1 MVTLPSR
8 ATVGFYGMWH
18 YRPAARVERPMSER
32 TVVIHADVD
41 GSSRVVGRLTAI
53 TANEREEAHFELDP
67 LWQKTSHHRLLQPML
82 RHLRGPHLG
91 GGTMPLFG
99 AVGDS
104 APDRWG
110 RTLMRRAERKRAW
123 REKRAPRVLSE
134 MDFLLGVRDEI
145 RAGSLRFAEREGG
158 PYAGGSGAPIPSV
171 DSLARLLDAVRA
183 HERDEETPAQ
193 TRLLLETG
201 QLLGGSRPKASVRD
215 RDGHLLIAK
224 FPSRGDPRDMQRWE
238 TLALTLAHACGICV
252 PAFGIVRV
260 KGCSVML
267 SRRFDREEGSGRRMP
282 FVSMLGL
289 LGADDNKSQSYARMA
304 DVVREIGSRPRDDL
318 QELWRRALFAVLISD
333 KDCHLRNHGMLLDAT
348 GWRLAPAFDLVPT
361 AQALRPREMAISLDG
376 VDDRATLQPLFAMA
390 ERFGLAE
397 RDARAE
403 AARIARITRGWRD
416 CAKELRI
423 AREEIHAM
431 RGAFEHDELE
441 EALRG

>member
-1 MVTLPSR
+1 MV
-8 ATVGFYGMWH
+8 V
-18 YRPAARVERPMSER
+18 
-32 TVVIHADVD
+32 HADVD
-41 GSSRVVGRLTAI
+41 GSPRVVGRITAI
-53 TANEREEAHFELDP
+53 AANEREEAHLELDP
-67 LWQKTSHHRLLQPML
+67 MWQKTSHHRLLQPML
-82 RHLRGPHLG
+82 RCLRGPHLG

-99 AVGDS
+99 AIGDS

-110 RTLMRRAERKRAW
+110 RTLMRRAERKRAL
-123 REKRAPRVLSE
+123 REKRSPRVLSE
-134 MDFLLGVRDEI
+134 MDFLLGVNDEI
-145 RAGSLRFAEREGG
+145 RAGSLRFAEKEGG
-158 PYAGGSGAPIPSV
+158 PYSRESGAPIPSV

-183 HERDEETPAQ
+183 HEHDEETPAEAK
-193 TRLLLETG
+193 LLLETG

-224 FPSRGDPRDMQRWE
+224 FPSRGDTRDLQRWE
-238 TLALTLAHACGICV
+238 ALALTLAHECGICV
-252 PAFGIVRV
+252 PAFGVVRV
-260 KGCSVML
+260 KGCSIFL
-267 SRRFDREEGSGRRMP
+267 TRRFDREEGSGRRMP

-376 VDDRATLQPLFAMA
+376 VDDRAALEPLFDMA
-390 ERFGLAE
+390 ERFGLSE
-397 RDARAE
+397 G
-403 AARIARITRGWRD
+403 AAREEAVRMAKVTRRWRD
-416 CAKELRI
+416 HAKKLRI
-423 AREEIHAM
+423 AADEMHQM

-441 EALRG
+441 QALRA